1 MMNQKD
7 PDLASLPIFSFSRVI
22 SLATWSMLRSF
33 ADYFLT
39 NRLLCLIW
47 SKWYLNLDKIN
58 LILFNH
64 SHIPYSII
72 ELGLG
77 GYNPQQFISIKKLFD
92 LFLEFRAQLK
102 I

>member
-39 NRLLCLIW
+39 NRLLCLI
-47 SKWYLNLDKIN
+47 
-58 LILFNH
+58 
-64 SHIPYSII
+64 
-72 ELGLG
+72 
-77 GYNPQQFISIKKLFD
+77 
-92 LFLEFRAQLK
+92 
-102 I
+102 